1 MGQIRVNQ
9 LRSAS
14 GTQTK
19 TPQDLYYGRGRKWVE
34 FNGSGTVNERVSY
47 GVSNVGDLG
56 VGVYRVNFSGNMPSA
71 RYIAL
76 GSCVGSTTGTDRS
89 VLVPR
94 LGNAK
99 QTSYC
104 DLEVRQ
110 PSNATINDA
119 DYIGIAFVGGN

>member
-9 LRSAS
+9 LQSAS

-34 FNGSGTVNERVSY
+34 FNGSGTVGIRLHY
-47 GVSNVGDLG
+47 GVSSISDLG
-56 VGVYRVNFSGNMPSA
+56 VGIYRVNFSGNMPSA
-71 RYIAL
+71 RYIPV
-76 GSCVGSTTGTDRS
+76 GSCVGSTTGSDRS
-89 VLVPR
+89 VLTPR

-99 QTSYC
+99 QINYC
-104 DLEVRQ
+104 DFEVRQ
-110 PSNATINDA
+110 PGNASLNDA